1 MHSELS
7 LFLVGLFLGL
17 VLGIV
22 LMIYHI
28 RATVQLLDEV
38 FEDEVIAPLRKQD
51 APRAYR
57 LQSVIRAALERLER
71 VWG

>member
-1 MHSELS
+1 
-7 LFLVGLFLGL
+7 
-17 VLGIV
+17 
-22 LMIYHI
+22 
-28 RATVQLLDEV
+28 V